1 MKSGG
6 RRKQREQTRTQASDE
21 SLRDRKAEKALEEA
35 KCQKAKSRSVP
46 LPRRALEGLETKTPK
61 TIKETISITNRNRDR
76 MQALH
81 ESLVMSTSPM
91 RSPPV
96 PPVE

>member
-1 MKSGG
+1 MQRGKHEDTQEHKPATKASGTG
-6 RRKQREQTRTQASDE
+6 KRNKKHSRKP
-21 SLRDRKAEKALEEA
+21 
-35 KCQKAKSRSVP
+35 KSRSVP

>member
-1 MKSGG
+1 M
-6 RRKQREQTRTQASDE
+6 
-21 SLRDRKAEKALEEA
+21 
-35 KCQKAKSRSVP
+35 
-46 LPRRALEGLETKTPK
+46 EGLETKTPK